1 VVHSDDEEEKED
13 EEEEEE
19 VSFLG
24 FVLFYTSQNFDVAAK
39 KSVGHWLARTS
50 STSNHV

>member
-13 EEEEEE
+13 EEEE